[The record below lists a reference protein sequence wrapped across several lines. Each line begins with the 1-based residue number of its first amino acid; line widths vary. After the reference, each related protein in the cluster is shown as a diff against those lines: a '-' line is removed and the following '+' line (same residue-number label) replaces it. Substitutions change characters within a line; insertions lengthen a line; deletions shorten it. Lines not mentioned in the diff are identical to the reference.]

1 MTLVSRVVTRDSIEN
16 NETKNEPPVI
26 NWIATDY
33 IELKVV
39 RIKVRVERH
48 EIDVVLV
55 VKVNLVGLVHEEH
68 SQTIRVLQIEPNPKV
83 QEKGQRI

>member
-1 MTLVSRVVTRDSIEN
+1 M
-16 NETKNEPPVI
+16 
-26 NWIATDY
+26 
-33 IELKVV
+33 
-39 RIKVRVERH
+39 ERH